1 MPRRPVG
8 PFVLA
13 LVSSVVI
20 LYVLYTLRH
29 AWLMFYVATV
39 LAVMFDPAVRLVES
53 IHVRR
58 WRPGRGL
65 SVVIVSIAVLLVV
78 GLILALIIPP
88 IASDAGRLEHE
99 WPQISARAMGW
110 IHRHLPF
117 SRAITTDSLTRWLV
131 QWTGSSPV
139 STFSASLVDILT
151 TLLIAIY
158 LLIDG
163 DRALNWMVS
172 LLPERYRST
181 IRDGVVRGSRRMQ
194 RWVGGQALLM
204 LTHGG
209 SALVTFWLLGLPY
222 FAAIALFA
230 ALINVIPFLGPIL
243 TLIVAGLI
251 ATIEAPG
258 KLLGVVI
265 FHLAYHNIEGA
276 LLQPRIMAHA
286 VGVPGVTVIAA
297 LVIGYDVAGIVGM
310 VIAVPTAVLIA
321 EFRAVLRDG

>member
-1 MPRRPVG
+1 
-8 PFVLA
+8 
-13 LVSSVVI
+13 
-20 LYVLYTLRH
+20 
-29 AWLMFYVATV
+29 
-39 LAVMFDPAVRLVES
+39 
-53 IHVRR
+53 
-58 WRPGRGL
+58 
-65 SVVIVSIAVLLVV
+65 
-78 GLILALIIPP
+78 
-88 IASDAGRLEHE
+88 
-99 WPQISARAMGW
+99 
-110 IHRHLPF
+110 
-117 SRAITTDSLTRWLV
+117 
-131 QWTGSSPV
+131 
-139 STFSASLVDILT
+139 
-151 TLLIAIY
+151 
-158 LLIDG
+158 
-163 DRALNWMVS
+163 MVS

-181 IRDGVVRGSRRMQ
+181 IRDGFVRGSRRMQ

>member
-131 QWTGSSPV
+131 Q
-139 STFSASLVDILT
+139 
-151 TLLIAIY
+151 
-158 LLIDG
+158 
-163 DRALNWMVS
+163 
-172 LLPERYRST
+172 
-181 IRDGVVRGSRRMQ
+181 
-194 RWVGGQALLM
+194 
-204 LTHGG
+204 
-209 SALVTFWLLGLPY
+209 
-222 FAAIALFA
+222 
-230 ALINVIPFLGPIL
+230 
-243 TLIVAGLI
+243 
-251 ATIEAPG
+251 
-258 KLLGVVI
+258 
-265 FHLAYHNIEGA
+265 
-276 LLQPRIMAHA
+276 
-286 VGVPGVTVIAA
+286 
-297 LVIGYDVAGIVGM
+297 
-310 VIAVPTAVLIA
+310 
-321 EFRAVLRDG
+321 